1 MRLTR
6 LMIVAYVSGHA
17 GMVGFVAPLTTVLA
31 DCNDPYTASGSGN
44 ASGSCDERLPLDLLR
59 ESAPR
64 TLGLS
69 FGCSEPAIENYQ

>member
-31 DCNDPYTASGSGN
+31 DCNDPYI
-44 ASGSCDERLPLDLLR
+44 ASGSCDERLPLHLLR
-59 ESAPR
+59 ERLDCHSAALNLQLKI
-64 TLGLS
+64 TS
-69 FGCSEPAIENYQ
+69 K